1 MYIIYSFL
9 QQDLCKPGDGIHQIS
24 ETLISGMNTLQECR
38 DAVRQQHPDAN
49 GFTFGDFGNRFCY
62 AEIGMTGWGA
72 STKYQACIFGDK
84 RK

>member
-1 MYIIYSFL
+1 
-9 QQDLCKPGDGIHQIS
+9 
-24 ETLISGMNTLQECR
+24 MNTLQECR

-72 STKYQACIFGDK
+72 STEYQACIFGDK